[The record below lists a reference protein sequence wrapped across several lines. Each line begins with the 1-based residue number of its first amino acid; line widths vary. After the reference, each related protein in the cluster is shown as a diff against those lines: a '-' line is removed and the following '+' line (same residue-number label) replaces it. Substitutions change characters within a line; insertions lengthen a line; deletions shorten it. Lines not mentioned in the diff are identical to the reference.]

1 MISNFLRSLLS
12 EESDPVSTDDA
23 QIALAALLVRIAK
36 SDSQYDE
43 SEVEAIKK
51 VLMEQFKMSEEKA
64 NSTIHG
70 AEQLEQEAP
79 DTVRFTKALKNNIPY
94 ENRRQIIQGLW
105 QVASADG
112 SRDSEEDAVI
122 RLAAKLLGVT
132 DVESAVARKT
142 AQGKS

>member
-51 VLMEQFKMSEEKA
+51 VLMEQFENFQRAISPADE
-64 NSTIHG
+64 S
-70 AEQLEQEAP
+70 
-79 DTVRFTKALKNNIPY
+79 FFFFLKLFKI
-94 ENRRQIIQGLW
+94 L
-105 QVASADG
+105 
-112 SRDSEEDAVI
+112 
-122 RLAAKLLGVT
+122 
-132 DVESAVARKT
+132 
-142 AQGKS
+142 